1 MPCAAGAGSDTLARW
16 ARVGSTDRRW
26 EVFGPIEPIGSRPAR
41 LFGPDAYRTLARV
54 PIGLLGAMT
63 IGIALGTARALRHAT
78 VDAVRTVAVTMFG
91 AAILVPPVVTF
102 NIGAFDNLTSGTR
115 AFTIAA
121 LVVAFVSVPLLLSLR
136 VLKRMYRAADPRES
150 RP

>member
-1 MPCAAGAGSDTLARW
+1 MTPARAPAWIRVVIGALGAASFALGLACF
-16 ARVGSTDRRW
+16 VM
-26 EVFGPIEPIGSRPAR
+26 PAR

-54 PIGLLGAMT
+54 PIGLLGAMA
-63 IGIALGTARALRHAT
+63 IGVALGAARAMRHAT

-91 AAILVPPVVTF
+91 AAVLVPPVVTF
-102 NIGAFDNLTSGTR
+102 NIGAFGNLTSAAR
-115 AFTIAA
+115 AFMIAA

-136 VLKRMYRAADPRES
+136 VLKRMYRARDPRAS

>member
-1 MPCAAGAGSDTLARW
+1 
-16 ARVGSTDRRW
+16 
-26 EVFGPIEPIGSRPAR
+26 
-41 LFGPDAYRTLARV
+41 
-54 PIGLLGAMT
+54 MT
-63 IGIALGTARALRHAT
+63 IGIALGAARALRHAT

-91 AAILVPPVVTF
+91 AATLVPPVVTF

-136 VLKRMYRAADPRES
+136 VLKRMSRDRDPRVS

>member
-1 MPCAAGAGSDTLARW
+1 MTSARAPAWIRVVIGALGAASFALGVACF
-16 ARVGSTDRRW
+16 VM
-26 EVFGPIEPIGSRPAR
+26 PAR

-63 IGIALGTARALRHAT
+63 IGIALGAARASRHAT
-78 VDAVRTVAVTMFG
+78 VDAVRTVAVTMLG
-91 AAILVPPVVTF
+91 AAVLVPPVVTF

-115 AFTIAA
+115 AFAIAA

-136 VLKRMYRAADPRES
+136 VLKRMYRARDPRAS

>member
-1 MPCAAGAGSDTLARW
+1 MRAPAWIRVVIGALGAASFALGLAC
-16 ARVGSTDRRW
+16 
-26 EVFGPIEPIGSRPAR
+26 FLMPAR
-41 LFGPDAYRTLARV
+41 LFGPDAYRTLARL
-54 PIGLLGAMT
+54 PIGLLGAVT
-63 IGIALGTARALRHAT
+63 IGVALGTARALRNGN
-78 VDAVRTVAVTMFG
+78 VDAVRTVAVTMLG

-115 AFTIAA
+115 SFAVAA

-136 VLKRMYRAADPRES
+136 VLKRLYRAADPRAS